1 MDCKKRQWLKE
12 DGFKETGVPAIDV
25 RRETNLKM
33 Q

>member
-1 MDCKKRQWLKE
+1 MDCKKSQWLTE
-12 DGFKETGVPAIDV
+12 NGFKETGVPAIDV